1 MLVRKAPGVPIP
13 PLRGKSILK
22 CKPLCASRKQLS
34 GHCIDTVVDDGGK
47 PCATTIIEQRCDA
60 KILLNEVSV
69 FGDGLVAGDLGFSKR
84 SVNIVFAH
92 NAIGNFIEGE
102 KSSFRFAGVAF
113 ISTNH
118 FDILIGVHAIDS
130 GIRQIG

>member
-1 MLVRKAPGVPIP
+1 LPEHG
-13 PLRGKSILK
+13 
-22 CKPLCASRKQLS
+22 
-34 GHCIDTVVDDGGK
+34 IDKVFDDGGR
-47 PCATTIIEQRCDA
+47 PCATAVIKQRCDA
-60 KILLNEVSV
+60 KILLNDISF